1 MVAGLN
7 NPTNA
12 TFEITDTLLHE
23 PVVTLLTQD
32 DKKLS
37 QQLKTGFKRT
47 TKWNQYRSERFNQTK
62 NNILNCL
69 IDPTFTKVSR
79 SFVLSFENEDDRLSF
94 SKYYTPNVR
103 IKDFNDKRYYLMEK
117 AFWRSY
123 KK

>member
-1 MVAGLN
+1 MVAGFN

-12 TFEITDTLLHE
+12 TFEITDTLLDE

-32 DKKLS
+32 DRKLS

-47 TKWNQYRSERFNQTK
+47 IKWNQYRSERFNQTK

-79 SFVLSFENEDDRLSF
+79 SFVLSFVNEDDRLSF

-103 IKDFNDKRYYLMEK
+103 IKDFNDKIYYLMEK
-117 AFWRSY
+117 AF
-123 KK
+123 